1 MNTGRYG
8 EKRSGRKGIKK
19 ETDIGR
25 EVTRSAKNGKKERK
39 STWRERETD
48 NQMVYAEDRE
58 RLCSGVAYVKEMS

>member
-39 STWRERETD
+39 STWRERERRTIKWYMPKIA
-48 NQMVYAEDRE
+48 NGFVR
-58 RLCSGVAYVKEMS
+58 V